1 MPYFSTLSLLGFFH
15 NSKRI
20 NNRTNKTLII
30 MIRKILS
37 VTILII
43 AESASYLN
51 NFAIG
56 LLFILCLY

>member
-1 MPYFSTLSLLGFFH
+1 
-15 NSKRI
+15 
-20 NNRTNKTLII
+20 

-51 NFAIG
+51 NSAIG